1 LTDYPYYVEIEY
13 PYYPTKNKHQKA
25 IMIKANTLRPAPTGG
40 FYSGEELQKTRSD
53 MVIECLDTINEVL
66 GKLDPKG
73 LMTKAMMGTEEA
85 IPLSHGTPTLP
96 QNSGS
101 FVSEN
106 PPPAQQGG
114 ERKEMSDKQ
123 WDYIMRLCGRDTKM
137 MNYVMEEYAR
147 LGLNFAGKDKPTSF
161 QASKIIE
168 HLKEMKGDS
177 K

>member
-1 LTDYPYYVEIEY
+1 MTDYPYYVEVEY

-25 IMIKANTLRPAPTGG
+25 IMIKANTLRPAPEGG
-40 FYSGEELQKTRSD
+40 FFMGDDMTRIRAE
-53 MVIECLDTINEVL
+53 MVIECLDTINEVIL
-66 GKLDPKG
+66 KLDSKG
-73 LMTKAMMGTEEA
+73 LYSKCMMGTEEA
-85 IPLSHGTPTLP
+85 IPLSHGDPTLP
-96 QNSGS
+96 QKSGS
-101 FVSEN
+101 FVGEN
-106 PPPAQQGG
+106 PPPAPQGG

-137 MNYVMEEYAR
+137 MNYVMEEYGR

-168 HLKEMKGDS
+168 HLKDMKGE